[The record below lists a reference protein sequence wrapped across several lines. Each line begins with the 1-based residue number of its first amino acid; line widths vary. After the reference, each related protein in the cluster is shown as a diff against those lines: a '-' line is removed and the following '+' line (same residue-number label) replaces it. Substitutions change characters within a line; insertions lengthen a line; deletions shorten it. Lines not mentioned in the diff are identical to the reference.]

1 MESGTR
7 LVCCKGADKKMNE
20 KQKVDAW
27 RLLKK
32 YSVCLS
38 RQQVRTIAGQIK
50 SGNPQAAVIGLMRS
64 INAEN

>member
-1 MESGTR
+1 
-7 LVCCKGADKKMNE
+7 MNE
-20 KQKVDAW
+20 KQQVDAW

-50 SGNPQAAVIGLMRS
+50 SGNSQAAVIGLMRS